1 METITVAASR
11 GFAVS
16 DMEMLVGSAIV
27 IAALAWVVLSRMR
40 QLRGRQHEP
49 RV

>member
-1 METITVAASR
+1 METVTVAASR
-11 GFAVS
+11 GLTVS

-27 IAALAWVVLSRMR
+27 IAALAWIVLSKMKHFRR
-40 QLRGRQHEP
+40 HHEP